1 MLYDFFE
8 LSRKACFTS
17 EGYMELSIWSQLSL
31 LTWSE
36 ERGYALVTT
45 CRTPGNSPLTRHPRT
60 DAQAVT
66 TVPLCG
72 QNEFNSRMHKI
83 LLHHTVH
90 VCSTSLKALHKREK

>member
-1 MLYDFFE
+1 
-8 LSRKACFTS
+8 
-17 EGYMELSIWSQLSL
+17 MELSIWSQLSL

-45 CRTPGNSPLTRHPRT
+45 CRTLGNSPLTRHPCT

-72 QNEFNSRMHKI
+72 QNKSNSRVHKI

-90 VCSTSLKALHKREK
+90 VRSTSPKALHKREK